1 MRNPGTAPLQW
12 EHKLGKPKD
21 ERKQDV
27 QAFVELYILSQ
38 SFLLGEFVEKL
49 KLELIMWRMQR
60 AIVLGM
66 MMMIVMILIV
76 MQLRC
81 FQDLSLSSSTVV
93 RSVVMGY

>member
-1 MRNPGTAPLQW
+1 M
-12 EHKLGKPKD
+12 
-21 ERKQDV
+21 
-27 QAFVELYILSQ
+27 LYILSQ